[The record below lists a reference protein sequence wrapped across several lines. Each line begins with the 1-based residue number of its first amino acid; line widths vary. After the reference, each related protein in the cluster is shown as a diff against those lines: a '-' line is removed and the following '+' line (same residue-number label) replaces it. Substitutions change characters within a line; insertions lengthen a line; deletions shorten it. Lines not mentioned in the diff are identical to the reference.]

1 MASLRVVKGRLSAYS
16 ESEIKQRVARWSWWR
31 LIDEDGRDVMIKNVR
46 AHEFMRSHVVQEEPG
61 VYVFTNDAEPWFIA
75 LRYGADDHVADGWKE
90 WHDRR
95 RGAFPLLI
103 IGLLLLVP
111 PYLAMTLKWGETASA
126 WSALAGVVGIVAT
139 FLGALGSLG
148 NLLSRRPSKE
158 MVAEALK
165 G

>member
-1 MASLRVVKGRLSAYS
+1 
-16 ESEIKQRVARWSWWR
+16 
-31 LIDEDGRDVMIKNVR
+31 
-46 AHEFMRSHVVQEEPG
+46 
-61 VYVFTNDAEPWFIA
+61 
-75 LRYGADDHVADGWKE
+75 
-90 WHDRR
+90 
-95 RGAFPLLI
+95 
-103 IGLLLLVP
+103 
-111 PYLAMTLKWGETASA
+111 LKWGETASA